1 MVQRKKISY
10 FSYSRTHPAE
20 HFAMDS
26 VTLHTIQLIQHAR
39 KVKSMIN
46 NVPHIIEMAVR
57 TILEPYTI
65 NQNSQPRQYFE
76 D

>member
-1 MVQRKKISY
+1 
-10 FSYSRTHPAE
+10 
-20 HFAMDS
+20 MDS

-46 NVPHIIEMAVR
+46 NVPHIMEMAVR
-57 TILEPYTI
+57 TVLELYSI
-65 NQNSQPRQYFE
+65 IQNSRPRQYFE